1 MILYADYA
9 RNARQFSL
17 PASLHYRQLAFR
29 IALGSRLHFLFS
41 RSLPLKRGS
50 ELTAKNAR
58 HPYSLPYATVQIP
71 FLCSTNTC
79 RTAFRRNGYDFF
91 NLFWRKPDL
100 FCRIHRTLPV
110 KARYLLLA
118 AARSAGN
125 RGIAVAHRRIDLATS
140 RADGYYLPLPDIIG
154 NGTIKHRRNA
164 LPVHALS
171 DAQIR
176 APFDNKRQ
184 HIVYYMSLRQNVFI
198 FDFLR

>member
-1 MILYADYA
+1 M
-9 RNARQFSL
+9 RVMPGNS
-17 PASLHYRQLAFR
+17 
-29 IALGSRLHFLFS
+29 HFLHLCVTGTCFPHCAGKS
-41 RSLPLKRGS
+41 LIFLFLRTLPLKRGS

-58 HPYSLPYATVQIP
+58 RPYSLPYAAVQIP
-71 FLCSTNTC
+71 FLCATISY
-79 RTAFRRNGYDFF
+79 RTAFRRNGYEFL
-91 NLFWRKPDL
+91 NLFGRKPDL

-110 KARYLLLA
+110 KACYLLLA

-140 RADGYYLPLPDIIG
+140 RADGYYLPLPDIIW

-164 LPVHALS
+164 FSVHALS

-176 APFDNKRQ
+176 TPFDNKRQ

>member
-1 MILYADYA
+1 MRVMPGNSHPVLLYVTGNLLSALRRGIAYIFVFADIAFKA
-9 RNARQFSL
+9 RLKINGEKCTSPIFFAVR
-17 PASLHYRQLAFR
+17 
-29 IALGSRLHFLFS
+29 SRAN
-41 RSLPLKRGS
+41 
-50 ELTAKNAR
+50 T
-58 HPYSLPYATVQIP
+58 
-71 FLCSTNTC
+71 FLCTTNSC
-79 RTAFRRNGYDFF
+79 RTAFRRNGYKFL
-91 NLFWRKPDL
+91 NLFGRKPDL

-154 NGTIKHRRNA
+154 NGTIKRRRNA

-184 HIVYYMSLRQNVFI
+184 HIVYYMSLRQIVFI

>member
-1 MILYADYA
+1 M
-9 RNARQFSL
+9 RVMPGNS
-17 PASLHYRQLAFR
+17 
-29 IALGSRLHFLFS
+29 HFLHLCFTGNLLSALRRGIAYIFVFADIAFKARLKINGEKCTSPIFFAVRS
-41 RSLPLKRGS
+41 RAN
-50 ELTAKNAR
+50 T
-58 HPYSLPYATVQIP
+58 
-71 FLCSTNTC
+71 FLCTTNTC

-125 RGIAVAHRRIDLATS
+125 RGIAVAYRRIDLATS

-164 LPVHALS
+164 FSVHALS